1 MAPHITWRYYSF
13 QYPVGKKHMEF
24 LITDSVGLEGG
35 MLEEAPEGRR
45 FEEDCNRN
53 QFGIGKKEQ
62 TPSANP
68 FLSPFMRVFGMRPKK
83 DASFFLGGG
92 LKKTKKTRFVTLLIF
107 VAPFVAVLRLLP
119 GSH

>member
-1 MAPHITWRYYSF
+1 
-13 QYPVGKKHMEF
+13 MEF

-83 DASFFLGGG
+83 DASFFFLGGD
-92 LKKTKKTRFVTLLIF
+92 
-107 VAPFVAVLRLLP
+107 
-119 GSH
+119 

>member
-53 QFGIGKKEQ
+53 QFGIGNG
-62 TPSANP
+62 TNP
-68 FLSPFMRVFGMRPKK
+68 FSQPLFEPFHESFW
-83 DASFFLGGG
+83 DASEKRCIFFFWGGD
-92 LKKTKKTRFVTLLIF
+92 
-107 VAPFVAVLRLLP
+107 
-119 GSH
+119 